1 MKRHIY
7 PIAQDGWLYMVVLA
21 AVTIGAYLIH
31 LYLAVIPAILL
42 CFVAFFFR
50 NPQRIIPQDKDI
62 IISPADGVILSIDE
76 VEENDYI
83 KGRVL
88 RVSIFLSVFN
98 VHINRTPVE
107 GTVEYRSYRPGQFL
121 PAFKSHASDINEKS
135 FIGIN
140 TGKYRVMVTQVTG
153 FIARR
158 IVCWVDVG
166 DQVARG
172 ERFGLIKFGSCTE
185 LFLPLETK
193 LLVNKGDKVRGGET
207 IIGRLPDEP

>member
-7 PIAQDGWLYMVVLA
+7 PIAQDGWLYLAVLA
-21 AVTIGAYLIH
+21 AVTVVAYFIYP
-31 LYLAVIPAILL
+31 YLAVIPAVLFL
-42 CFVAFFFR
+42 FVAFFFR
-50 NPQRIIPQDKDI
+50 NPQRTIPQEKDI

-76 VEENDYI
+76 VEEQDYL
-83 KGRVL
+83 KGKVL
-88 RVSIFLSVFN
+88 RISIFLSVFN
-98 VHINRTPVE
+98 VHINRSPVE
-107 GTVEYRSYRPGQFL
+107 GLVEYRSYRPGKFL

-140 TGKYRVMVTQVTG
+140 TGNWRVMVTQVTG

-158 IVCWVDVG
+158 IVCWADVG
-166 DQVARG
+166 DKLERA

-185 LFLPLETK
+185 LFLPLGTK
-193 LLVNKGDKVRGGET
+193 LLVKKGDKVRGGET